1 MDIFDIKNYE
11 KIPPHQR
18 TLVDLVESISGKCSK
33 DIVAADKACTIRL
46 HYNTYPKVK
55 AIVDLSGNSLNT
67 VVNELLT
74 VALAAVVSNMDEEP
88 LKVLLAAAEPIKQQM
103 LEVK

>member
-1 MDIFDIKNYE
+1 MDIFDIENYE

-18 TLVDLVESISGKCSK
+18 SLVDLVESISGRCSK
-33 DIVAADKACTIRL
+33 DIVAADKVCTVRL
-46 HYNTYPKVK
+46 TYETYPQVK

-74 VALAAVVSNMDEEP
+74 VALAAVISNMKDEA
-88 LKVLLAAAEPIKQQM
+88 LQTFLDVATPIKAQM

>member
-1 MDIFDIKNYE
+1 MDIFDIENYA

-18 TLVDLVESISGKCSK
+18 SLVDLVESITGNCSK
-33 DIVAADKACTIRL
+33 DIISADKVCTVRL
-46 HYNTYPKVK
+46 NYDTYPQVK

-74 VALAAVVSNMDEEP
+74 VALAAVVSNMDDDGRKK
-88 LKVLLAAAEPIKQQM
+88 LFDAAKPIEKQM
-103 LEVK
+103 LEAK

>member
-1 MDIFDIKNYE
+1 MDIFDIENYE

-18 TLVDLVESISGKCSK
+18 SLVDLVESISGRCSK
-33 DIVAADKACTIRL
+33 DIIAADKVCTVRL
-46 HYNTYPKVK
+46 NYDTYPQVK

-74 VALAAVVSNMDEEP
+74 VALAAVISNMEGEALDTFI
-88 LKVLLAAAEPIKQQM
+88 AAAEPIKKQM
-103 LEVK
+103 LEAK

>member
-1 MDIFDIKNYE
+1 MDIFDIENYE

-18 TLVDLVESISGKCSK
+18 SLVDLVESISGRCSK
-33 DIVAADKACTIRL
+33 DIIAADKVCTVRL
-46 HYNTYPKVK
+46 NYDTYPKVK

-74 VALAAVVSNMDEEP
+74 VALAAVVSNMEEEP
-88 LKVLLAAAEPIKQQM
+88 LNTLLEAAKPIEQQM